1 MKEKIGKMAGK
12 IWEIL
17 RTKEEVEISRFPRML
32 NEKTDVTYQAIGW
45 LAREDKIHYSK
56 KSNKIYISLTE
67 TEKSVTLE

>member
-17 RTKEEVEISRFPRML
+17 RTTEEVEISRFPRML

-45 LAREDKIHYSK
+45 LAREGKIHYSK

-67 TEKSVTLE
+67 SEKNVTLE

>member
-1 MKEKIGKMAGK
+1 MKEKIGKIAGK

-17 RTKEEVEISRFPRML
+17 KENEELDISRIPRIL
-32 NEKTDVTYQAIGW
+32 KEKSDVTYQAIGW

-67 TEKSVTLE
+67 EERNVTLE